1 MAEIVYRA
9 NITVSISHF
18 KIEYEL

>member
-1 MAEIVYRA
+1 MAEVVYRA